1 MAKLS
6 ALAGSVVSAGAGFG
20 WPAGPTL
27 WIFAPRNLALLG
39 LGKEKS
45 HREMWVWGARL
56 RFVFSKLP

>member
-6 ALAGSVVSAGAGFG
+6 ALAGSAVSAGAGFG
-20 WPAGPTL
+20 WPAGPTV
-27 WIFAPRNLALLG
+27 WIFAPRNLLG